1 MLDHFPGETH
11 SHVSET
17 FFPLRQG
24 IAKFSILLDV
34 ISGGEGHSLNQTL
47 DVDTPVLA

>member
-11 SHVSET
+11 SQVPEM

-24 IAKFSILLDV
+24 IAVFSILLDF
-34 ISGGEGHSLNQTL
+34 ISGGEGHSLNQIL
-47 DVDTPVLA
+47 DVDTPA